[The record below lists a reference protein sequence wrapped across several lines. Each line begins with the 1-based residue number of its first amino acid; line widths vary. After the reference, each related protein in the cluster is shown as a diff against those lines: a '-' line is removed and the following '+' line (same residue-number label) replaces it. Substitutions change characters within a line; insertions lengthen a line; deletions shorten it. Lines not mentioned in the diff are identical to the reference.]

1 VADSAAPDVSIGERE
16 VLAEIGVG
24 DLVRARR
31 TLWRVDALRR
41 RDPVAFVTLHPDAA
55 TDRAGRTLVA
65 PFDAITRAR
74 GGGTLAPVSRRRAMR
89 HLASLVTAAAPFD
102 VPSTLAAAP
111 VRLLPFQIEPL
122 LCLRSGLAARV
133 LIADRVGL
141 GKTVQAALIA
151 RDLLARRRDAAVLI
165 LAPAGLRDQ
174 WIAELR
180 DRAGL
185 RAWLVD
191 ADTLRARAASL
202 PPHVNPWQSAS
213 IVVSSIDFVKQA
225 DVRRGLDRLHWDL
238 LVVDE
243 AHTLTRGTDR
253 LAAADALAQR
263 SDRVVLLTA
272 TPHDGRD
279 EAFRALCALGRIAR
293 ADVLA
298 VFRRERSVAGPS
310 HRRVTRRLRV
320 RPRDA
325 ELRLHALLE
334 RYAQCVW
341 RVEGTV
347 DRGPARLAMAVLFK
361 RAASSAASLAHS
373 LERRRLLLAQDSAS
387 TSPRPTQAP
396 LPLEADNAE
405 DAAPE
410 HLLAA
415 PGLEPAHERTW
426 LNLLVH
432 AAWTAARDEAKLGA
446 LRRLIRRMREPII
459 VFTEYRD
466 TLTRLDTVLR
476 ADAPTA
482 TIHGGCTAEA
492 RRAALRAF
500 ETGAARVLLAT
511 DAASEGL
518 NLQARCR
525 FVVHVE
531 LPWSPTRI
539 EQRIGRV
546 DRLGQTRTVHSLH
559 LVAGAVEASIEA
571 RLAERLRRV
580 HAALD
585 ATGDADNATQTTWLG
600 AALASEASLSPRPP
614 ARRGPGE
621 VGRGDGWGEGQM
633 WPDLRH
639 DAERV
644 ASWLERMR
652 ALTDQRTRTKRRRG
666 SASRPLVAR
675 IRARQR
681 RRSALA
687 RGALY
692 VYRARVT
699 RPDGALIEHTPIAVR
714 LDHAI
719 VDTAT
724 RRAADDFA
732 AQLIARRAITL
743 ASTLEQAETLVH
755 LRHAHA
761 LTILRRGTQQTQLTL
776 FPEMGSGVFSD
787 DLEKRLPTP
796 FPPHEIE
803 KRLPTPFPTPL
814 VGAAQLAAVLIVE

>member
-1 VADSAAPDVSIGERE
+1 VADSAAPEVSIGERE

-41 RDPVAFVTLHPDAA
+41 RDPIAFVTLHPDAA
-55 TDRAGRTLVA
+55 TDRTGRTLVA
-65 PFDAITRAR
+65 PFDAITQAR
-74 GGGTLAPVSRRRAMR
+74 GGATLAPVSRRRAMR
-89 HLASLVTAAAPFD
+89 QLASLVTAAAPFD

-151 RDLLARRRDAAVLI
+151 RDLLASRRDASVLI

-202 PPHVNPWQSAS
+202 PPHVNPWRSAS

-225 DVRRGLDRLHWDL
+225 DVRRGLDPLHWDL

-325 ELRLHALLE
+325 ERRLHALLE

-341 RVEGTV
+341 RVEATG

-373 LERRRLLLAQDSAS
+373 LERRRLLLAPDSSAS
-387 TSPRPTQAP
+387 TSPRPAQAP
-396 LPLEADNAE
+396 LPLEGDGAE

-446 LRRLIRRMREPII
+446 LRRLIRRVREPII

-466 TLTRLDTVLR
+466 TLTRLEAVLR

-482 TIHGGCTAEA
+482 TIHGGCTAEV

-585 ATGDADNATQTTWLG
+585 ANGDADPAMQTTWLG
-600 AALASEASLSPRPP
+600 AALASDAATDDSAPSPRLP
-614 ARRGPGE
+614 ARRSPSE
-621 VGRGDGWGEGQM
+621 VGRGEGQT
-633 WPDLRH
+633 WPDLR
-639 DAERV
+639 DEAARV

-652 ALTDQRTRTKRRRG
+652 ALTDQRTRTKRRRQ
-666 SASRPLVAR
+666 STSRPLVAR
-675 IRARQR
+675 MRPSRR
-681 RRSALA
+681 RRSGLA

-692 VYRARVT
+692 VYRARVA
-699 RPDGALIEHTPIAVR
+699 RPDGVLIEHTPIAVR
-714 LDHAI
+714 LDNGI
-719 VDTAT
+719 VDAAT

-732 AQLIARRAITL
+732 AQLIADRAITL
-743 ASTLEQAETLVH
+743 ASTLVQAEALVH

-761 LTILRRGTQQTQLTL
+761 LTILRRGTQQAQLTL
-776 FPEMGSGVFSD
+776 FPELVNKDDAVTPHPNPLPARGEREPGVAGD
-787 DLEKRLPTP
+787 AAG
-796 FPPHEIE
+796 
-803 KRLPTPFPTPL
+803 L
-814 VGAAQLAAVLIVE
+814 VGATQLAAVLIVE